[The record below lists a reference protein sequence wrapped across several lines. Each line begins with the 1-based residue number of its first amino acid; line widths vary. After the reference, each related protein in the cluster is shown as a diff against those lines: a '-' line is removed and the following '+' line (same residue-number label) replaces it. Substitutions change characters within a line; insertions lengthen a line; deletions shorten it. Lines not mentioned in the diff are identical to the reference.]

1 MGVSP
6 TNKPSMEEVI
16 SFGGISR
23 CSDMGMRSS
32 DHIRRQ
38 PNADATQM
46 ERAMDLAQRRDD
58 TSGQGKNLNCKL
70 SFASFSDDEIIAK
83 ASMLG
88 VSMGASHVDC
98 IGAAK
103 MIKDLEYQRALTF
116 LNVNEIPED
125 NCLAVTRASILCD
138 DLDDENVISG
148 QEQPIQEVPKLKIK
162 QSRKKSLMTRRRFA
176 EVIGLKLKV
185 ISVCNGRI
193 KRIDVE

>member
-1 MGVSP
+1 
-6 TNKPSMEEVI
+6 
-16 SFGGISR
+16 
-23 CSDMGMRSS
+23 
-32 DHIRRQ
+32 
-38 PNADATQM
+38 M

-138 DLDDENVISG
+138 DLDDEDVISV

-162 QSRKKSLMTRRRFA
+162 QSRKKKSYDKTKVRR
-176 EVIGLKLKV
+176 
-185 ISVCNGRI
+185 SDRI
-193 KRIDVE
+193 KMTNYTVHNIRIRCTIFTI